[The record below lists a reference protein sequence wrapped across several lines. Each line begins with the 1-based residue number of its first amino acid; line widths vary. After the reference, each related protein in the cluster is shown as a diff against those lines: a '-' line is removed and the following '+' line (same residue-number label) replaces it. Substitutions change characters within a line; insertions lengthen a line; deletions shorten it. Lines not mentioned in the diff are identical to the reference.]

1 MAHTLIGRYVNGGAM
16 RILSAILVFLTV
28 MGSSYVFSQDGQ
40 NKNDPTIEQHSR
52 LVEWMQNTHNKIQR
66 QLLILEEFS
75 GQKVKYQVNID
86 VFGNVVDIKLLE
98 TSGNGS
104 LESYA
109 KSAIFR
115 AHPFD
120 LSQLDEND
128 FVRVQVFNVAFA
140 PK

>member
-1 MAHTLIGRYVNGGAM
+1 M

-28 MGSSYVFSQDGQ
+28 MGSNYVFSQDEH
-40 NKNDPTIEQHSR
+40 NTNDPIIEQHSR

-75 GQKVKYQVNID
+75 GQEVNID

-98 TSGNGS
+98 TSGKSS

-115 AHPFD
+115 ADPFD

-140 PK
+140 PKTFRLNTLRN